1 MSTQM
6 GNADRQIGAGVAA
19 APCDALF
26 ADLCEL
32 TMLQTYFAQ
41 GMEDQAVF
49 SLFVRRLPE
58 RRKYLL
64 ACGLDTVLDYLDT
77 CGSRPT
83 THPQACPPATPRV
96 RVPVAGSC
104 WQSDASPRRTPSTNA
119 IGPSSALG
127 SRPEWPHRI

>member
-58 RRKYLL
+58 HRKYLL
-64 ACGLDTVLDYLDT
+64 ACGLDTVLDYLEHLRFTSDDT
-77 CGSRPT
+77 PASMSSCHTARESTRRRVML
-83 THPQACPPATPRV
+83 AERRLAPP
-96 RVPVAGSC
+96 
-104 WQSDASPRRTPSTNA
+104 NA
-119 IGPSSALG
+119 IHK
-127 SRPEWPHRI
+127 RHRTIVGARFPARIGA

>member
-1 MSTQM
+1 M

-41 GMEDQAVF
+41 GMEDPAVF

-58 RRKYLL
+58 RPQVPAGVRFGHGARLSRHLRFTSDDTPASMSSCHTARESTRRRVML
-64 ACGLDTVLDYLDT
+64 AERRL
-77 CGSRPT
+77 
-83 THPQACPPATPRV
+83 APP
-96 RVPVAGSC
+96 
-104 WQSDASPRRTPSTNA
+104 NA
-119 IGPSSALG
+119 IHK
-127 SRPEWPHRI
+127 RHRTIVGARFPARMGA